1 MSGCAHT
8 LPSSSTCYDHPAMIA
23 TVQVLII
30 ITVANA
36 APVVLSFLLGKRN
49 GQPVDG
55 GRHWRDGRRMF
66 GPSKTVRGVVAAVI
80 ATTLVTV
87 LLGLPLAAGAAAGI
101 LAMAGDL
108 ASSFTKRRLGLVPSS
123 RFIGLDQV
131 PEAFLPLL
139 ALVPLPMISPA
150 SGITAA
156 ALFVL
161 LGPPASWVLYRAGI
175 RREPH

>member
-1 MSGCAHT
+1 
-8 LPSSSTCYDHPAMIA
+8 MIA
-23 TVQVLII
+23 TLQVLII

-36 APVVLSFLLGKRN
+36 APVVLSYVLGRRS
-49 GQPVDG
+49 GRPVDG
-55 GRHWRDGRRMF
+55 GSRWRDGRRVF
-66 GPSKTVRGVVAAVI
+66 GPSKTVRGVIAAVI
-80 ATTLVTV
+80 ATTGVTA
-87 LLGLPLAAGAAAGI
+87 LLGLPLLVGAAAGA

-108 ASSFTKRRLGLVPSS
+108 ASSFAKRRMGLMPSS

-139 ALVPLPMISPA
+139 VLIPLPMISTT
-150 SGITAA
+150 SGVAAA

-161 LGPPASWVLYRAGI
+161 LGPPASWMLYRAGI

>member
-1 MSGCAHT
+1 
-8 LPSSSTCYDHPAMIA
+8 MIA

-36 APVVLSFLLGKRN
+36 APVVLSFLLGPRD

-55 GRHWRDGRRMF
+55 GRRWRDGRRLF
-66 GPSKTVRGVVAAVI
+66 GSSKTVRGVIAAVV
-80 ATTLVTV
+80 ATTLVTA
-87 LLGLPLAAGAAAGI
+87 LLGLPPLAGAAAGT
-101 LAMAGDL
+101 LAMVGDL

-123 RFIGLDQV
+123 RFIGVDQV

-139 ALVPLPMISPA
+139 ALVPLPIISPG
-150 SGITAA
+150 SGIAAA

-161 LGPPASWVLYRAGI
+161 LGPPTSWMLYRAGI